1 MSQGN
6 NKDTGAL
13 ILSLLIT
20 LGLIGGGLWFFGRQF
35 FSRNEQSSVNQSPIG
50 QSAGQSGEQLG
61 GQSTT
66 PPNPDLSLSQI
77 ETSQPNPQVLTI
89 DGSVTLVALIKQFQI
104 AYSQVNPAI
113 PTTYGVPDGKPNGS
127 NQGIQNLLKNEVV
140 MAVSSRPI
148 GGSELQAGL
157 QAVPFAR
164 DAIAIVVGINNP
176 FQGSLTLAQI
186 KQIYQGQITNWSQV
200 GGSDLPIKVINR
212 PPASGTGSF
221 FKDVVLLG
229 EAFAPDSPNF
239 VTLPRDETTPM
250 LQALENNG
258 IGYTT
263 VAQAV
268 NQQTVRLI
276 SIEGVSPAD
285 ETAIKAG
292 SYPLSRVVYL
302 VVPQKTSQAVK
313 QFIDLVL
320 SAQGQQT
327 VQRVGF
333 LPLK

>member
-13 ILSLLIT
+13 IFSLLIT

-35 FSRNEQSSVNQSPIG
+35 FSGKGQSSVNQSPIG
-50 QSAGQSGEQLG
+50 QPTSGQSAT
-61 GQSTT
+61 S
-66 PPNPDLSLSQI
+66 PNPNIGSSRIDTSL
-77 ETSQPNPQVLTI
+77 PDPQVLTI
-89 DGSVTLVALIKQFQI
+89 DGSVTLVALIKQFQL
-104 AYSQVNPAI
+104 AYSQVNPAL

-127 NQGIQNLLKNEVV
+127 NQGIQNLLKGDVV

-148 GGSELQAGL
+148 SGSELQAGL
-157 QAVPFAR
+157 QAIPFGR
-164 DAIAIVVGINNP
+164 DAIAVVVGINNP
-176 FQGSLTLAQI
+176 FQGSLTLAQL
-186 KQIYQGQITNWSQV
+186 KQIYQGKITNWSQV
-200 GGSDLPIKVINR
+200 GGSNLPIKVINR
-212 PPASGTGSF
+212 SASSGTGSF
-221 FKDVVLLG
+221 FKDAVLLG
-229 EAFAPDSPNF
+229 EAFAPDSANF

-250 LQALENNG
+250 LKALGDNG

-276 SIEGVSPAD
+276 PIEGVSPTD
-285 ETAIKAG
+285 ETAIKG
-292 SYPLSRVVYL
+292 GKYPLSRVVYL
-302 VVPQKTSQAVK
+302 VVPQKTSPAVK
-313 QFIDLVL
+313 QFIDWVL

-327 VQRVGF
+327 VQRLGF

>member
-13 ILSLLIT
+13 IFSLLIT

-35 FSRNEQSSVNQSPIG
+35 FSGKGQSSVNQSPVG
-50 QSAGQSGEQLG
+50 QSAEQGAGQSGT
-61 GQSTT
+61 S
-66 PPNPDLSLSQI
+66 PNPNISPSQI
-77 ETSQPNPQVLTI
+77 DTSQPNPQVLTI
-89 DGSVTLVALIKQFQI
+89 DGSVTLVALIKQFQL
-104 AYSQVNPAI
+104 AYSQVNPAL

-127 NQGIQNLLKNEVV
+127 NQGIQNLLKSEVV

-148 GGSELQAGL
+148 SGSELQAGL

-164 DAIAIVVGINNP
+164 DAIAVVVGINNP
-176 FQGSLTLAQI
+176 FQGSLTLAQL

-200 GGSDLPIKVINR
+200 GGSNLPIKVINR
-212 PPASGTGSF
+212 PTSSGTGSF
-221 FKDVVLLG
+221 FKDAVLLG
-229 EAFAPDSPNF
+229 EAFAPDSSSF
-239 VTLPRDETTPM
+239 ITLPRDETTPM
-250 LQALENNG
+250 LKALENNG

-263 VAQAV
+263 AAQAV
-268 NQQTVRLI
+268 NQQTVRVI
-276 SIEGVSPAD
+276 SIEGVSPTDAA
-285 ETAIKAG
+285 AIKAG
-292 SYPLSRVVYL
+292 TYPLSRVVYL
-302 VVPQKTSQAVK
+302 VVTQKTSPAVK

-320 SAQGQQT
+320 SDQGQQT

>member
-13 ILSLLIT
+13 IFSLLIT

-35 FSRNEQSSVNQSPIG
+35 FSGKGQSSVDSSPV
-50 QSAGQSGEQLG
+50 
-61 GQSTT
+61 GQSTGQST
-66 PPNPDLSLSQI
+66 PPNPDLSVSQI
-77 ETSQPNPQVLTI
+77 ETSQADPQVLTI
-89 DGSVTLVALIKQFQI
+89 DGSVTLVALIKQFQL
-104 AYSQVNPAI
+104 AYSQVNPAL

-148 GGSELQAGL
+148 SGSELQAGL
-157 QAVPFAR
+157 HAVPFAR
-164 DAIAIVVGINNP
+164 DAIAVVVGINNP
-176 FQGSLTLAQI
+176 FQGSLTLAQL
-186 KQIYQGQITNWSQV
+186 KQIYQGEITNWSQV
-200 GGSDLPIKVINR
+200 GGTDLPIKVINR
-212 PPASGTGSF
+212 STTSGTSSF
-221 FKDVVLLG
+221 FKDAVLFG
-229 EAFAPDSPNF
+229 EAFAPDSADF

-250 LQALENNG
+250 LKALENNG

-276 SIEGVSPAD
+276 PIEGVSPTD
-285 ETAIKAG
+285 ETAVKAG
-292 SYPLSRVVYL
+292 KYPLSRVVYL
-302 VVPQKTSQAVK
+302 VVPQKTSPAVK